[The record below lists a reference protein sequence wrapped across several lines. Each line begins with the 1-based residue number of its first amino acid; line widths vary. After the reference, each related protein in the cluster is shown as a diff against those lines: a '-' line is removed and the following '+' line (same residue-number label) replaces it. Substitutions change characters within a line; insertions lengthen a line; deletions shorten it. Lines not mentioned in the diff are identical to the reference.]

1 MQSQHQHYSA
11 PGYEQ
16 YIHDP
21 YASRDPPQHFV
32 LPAFEQDRAVQA
44 GHTHEAASLADH
56 IARDSGVRVVG
67 DSAGPALTEEEFKLA
82 SGAFDAAKYEE
93 YNRQV

>member
-1 MQSQHQHYSA
+1 MQSQQYSG

-16 YIHDP
+16 YIHEP
-21 YASRDPPQHFV
+21 YPGRDPHPQHFV

-44 GHTHEAASLADH
+44 GHPDGDASLADH
-56 IARDSGVRVVG
+56 VARDSGVRVVG
-67 DSAGPALTEEEFKLA
+67 DSVGPALTQEEFKLA